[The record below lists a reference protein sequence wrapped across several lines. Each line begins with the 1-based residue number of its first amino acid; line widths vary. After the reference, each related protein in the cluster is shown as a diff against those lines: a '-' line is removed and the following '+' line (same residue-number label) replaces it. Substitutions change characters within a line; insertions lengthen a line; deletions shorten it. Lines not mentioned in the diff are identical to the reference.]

1 MPEVIDTVVTILK
14 AGWLKANT
22 TARTPLIDKIWKHR
36 NFQPK
41 DNQEAILLYEVGNTD
56 NYPSLG
62 LKWKDQEWLIT
73 MEIRTSNRL
82 QLIRIDDE
90 IVRVLDATNT
100 SVTGFSWLEL
110 RGRRDLIQDTNKSFF
125 RAVRDVRIL
134 KQSIVI

>member
-14 AGWLKANT
+14 AGWTKANT
-22 TARTPLIDKIWKHR
+22 TNRVPLIDKIWKHR
-36 NFQPK
+36 NFQSK
-41 DNQEAILLYEVGNTD
+41 DNSEAILLYEVGNTD

-62 LKWKDQEWLIT
+62 LKWKDQEWLIS

-90 IVRVLDATNT
+90 IVRILDATNT

-110 RGRRDLIQDTNKSFF
+110 RGRRDLIQDQTKPFF

>member
-1 MPEVIDTVVTILK
+1 MAEVIDTVITILK
-14 AGWLKANT
+14 AGWEKDNT
-22 TARTPLIDKIWKHR
+22 TARTPLIAKIWEHR

-62 LKWKDQEWLIT
+62 LKWKDQEWLIS

-90 IVRVLDATNT
+90 IVKILDATNT
-100 SVTGFSWLEL
+100 NVTGFSWLEL
-110 RGRRDLIQDTNKSFF
+110 RGRRDLIQDTNKKFF
-125 RAVRDVRIL
+125 RAVRDVRLL